1 MNKINEKMKEINE
14 NKFVVDSEK
23 LEELFR
29 N

>member
-1 MNKINEKMKEINE
+1 MNRINEKMKEINE
-14 NKFVVDSEK
+14 NKFVVDPEK